1 MKATDSSTQAGKFA
15 LTRLKM
21 AEMVEKTSVR
31 IWLCLAWYFMSAVL
45 MVVVLAVTKGHQN
58 EDGKLGLVNVCLMSI
73 FIPLHLCL
81 RQMLK
86 YCKYTLRDVL
96 DETRTSTAK
105 VSAGMSV
112 NSSTVDDQSSKAS
125 STTIQVS
132 GSSSDEESSTQR

>member
-1 MKATDSSTQAGKFA
+1 M
-15 LTRLKM
+15 TRLKM

-31 IWLCLAWYFMSAVL
+31 VWLCLAWYFMSAVL
-45 MVVVLAVTKGHQN
+45 MVVVLAVTEEHQN
-58 EDGKLGLVNVCLMSI
+58 EVGTLGLENLCVMSV

-105 VSAGMSV
+105 VSAGMSM
-112 NSSTVDDQSSKAS
+112 NSSTANDQSSKAS